1 MHAFAAHDDSPEEV
15 EFLVFESTLGECVAI
30 PKDVVDG
37 FGITGA
43 SRERVEVL
51 LRDSGGR
58 RRSGARWAFSGSFK
72 APTGWSSGVRP

>member
-1 MHAFAAHDDSPEEV
+1 MYAFAAHDDSNDEV
-15 EFLVFESTLGECVAI
+15 EFLVFESTFGECVAI

-43 SRERVEVL
+43 SRERVEGL

-58 RRSGARWAFSGSFK
+58 RRNGARWAFSGSFR
-72 APTGWSSGVRP
+72 APVDWPSEVRQ